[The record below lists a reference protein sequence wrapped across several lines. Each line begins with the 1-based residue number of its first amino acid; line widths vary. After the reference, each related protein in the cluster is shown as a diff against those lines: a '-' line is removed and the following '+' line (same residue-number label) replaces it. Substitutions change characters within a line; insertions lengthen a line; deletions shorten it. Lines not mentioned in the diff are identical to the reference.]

1 MKLFWFCRKIKA
13 SVSSASCR
21 FLVSQSKNRR
31 STFERNLFA
40 NHRILGEQNISSV
53 LSKTKPFD
61 VLLCKTFILCFV
73 FCAFCFVFFFTKHGV
88 IIRRHHFIGRSEQLI
103 KLLLYP
109 VCTEC
114 VRQKAPGGKR
124 VSNPFFLAPSCV
136 GVMTLPTA
144 SFRSPGLIKG
154 TGRKERQ
161 AERGEHAGGA
171 CSPPMRKK
179 KKKIEAGKTN
189 KSELSPRD
197 SANCFPSAT
206 NKRGPRLSEFM

>member
-1 MKLFWFCRKIKA
+1 MCNYARRLFMGF
-13 SVSSASCR
+13 
-21 FLVSQSKNRR
+21 FLVFFRQ
-31 STFERNLFA
+31 
-40 NHRILGEQNISSV
+40 LG
-53 LSKTKPFD
+53 
-61 VLLCKTFILCFV
+61 
-73 FCAFCFVFFFTKHGV
+73 
-88 IIRRHHFIGRSEQLI
+88 IIRRPHFIGRSEQLI

-136 GVMTLPTA
+136 GVMALPTA

-161 AERGEHAGGA
+161 AERGEHARGA

-206 NKRGPRLSEFM
+206 NKHGPHSPEFMWGKSK

>member
-13 SVSSASCR
+13 SVTSASSQ

-31 STFERNLFA
+31 STFDRNLFA
-40 NHRILGEQNISSV
+40 NRRILEEQNIFSV

-61 VLLCKTFILCFV
+61 VLLCETFIY
-73 FCAFCFVFFFTKHGV
+73 FFFFFFV
-88 IIRRHHFIGRSEQLI
+88 IIKRHHFIGHSEQLI
-103 KLLLYP
+103 KLLLYS

-171 CSPPMRKK
+171 WSPP
-179 KKKIEAGKTN
+179 IEAGKTN
-189 KSELSPRD
+189 KSELSPQD
-197 SANCFPSAT
+197 SANCFSSAT
-206 NKRGPRLSEFM
+206 NKRGPYSPEFM

>member
-1 MKLFWFCRKIKA
+1 M
-13 SVSSASCR
+13 
-21 FLVSQSKNRR
+21 
-31 STFERNLFA
+31 
-40 NHRILGEQNISSV
+40 
-53 LSKTKPFD
+53 
-61 VLLCKTFILCFV
+61 LLCKTFIYG
-73 FCAFCFVFFFTKHGV
+73 FFFLMKLGV

-114 VRQKAPGGKR
+114 VRQKTPGGKK

-136 GVMTLPTA
+136 GVVALPTA

-171 CSPPMRKK
+171 CSPPMPKK
-179 KKKIEAGKTN
+179 KKERKSRQARQIKVSSAPETPLTAFPLRLTN
-189 KSELSPRD
+189 AAPTRPSSCEEK
-197 SANCFPSAT
+197 AN
-206 NKRGPRLSEFM
+206 NV